1 MTAVRRH
8 ATLLLLAIRGAA
20 SSDPDERAELGRVVA
35 IVDSMDHDVL
45 PFTDLDAA
53 ARFLVAHEL
62 VEVEDGE
69 VFSLTSLGYA
79 ATAGTSQPTTVDAVV
94 ALVGRRLESLS
105 VDAGRDGPEV
115 VWRAAYDEAV
125 GAHLGVPR
133 PPPHRPTSPGSPSP
147 APSPAPGAA
156 AEPVAAAAVAGGTA
170 TVDASRAPTSVTTAL
185 KLAGIVAAGTALVVV
200 GLPSAAVVIGT
211 AGIGSAV
218 AIADLSARRV
228 AGAHARVP
236 AHELAAYPVQVPAE
250 RVAVGG
256 RFQFRLLPPT
266 SSVWARG
273 LLCVRDD
280 HVRFVSADE
289 RRAGRD
295 WEGPCDRLEVQ
306 YLGAGDRVASIVR
319 VHHPEGQPQAQF
331 VVQGR
336 FRP

>member
-20 SSDPDERAELGRVVA
+20 SSALDERAELGRVVA

-133 PPPHRPTSPGSPSP
+133 PPPRRPTSPGSPSRAP
-147 APSPAPGAA
+147 A
-156 AEPVAAAAVAGGTA
+156 PVAAAESVGAAEVAGGTA
-170 TVDASRAPTSVTTAL
+170 TVETSKAPTSVTTAL
-185 KLAGIVAAGTALVVV
+185 KLAGIVAAGTALVVA

-236 AHELAAYPVQVPAE
+236 AHEIAAYPVQVPAE
-250 RVAVGG
+250 RVGVGG
-256 RFQFRLLPPT
+256 RFQLRLLPPT
-266 SSVWARG
+266 SRVWARG

-289 RRAGRD
+289 RRADRD
-295 WEGPCDRLEVQ
+295 WQGPCDRLEVR

-336 FRP
+336 LRP